1 MQGGGERE
9 TRQSSLPDWADED
22 EDSALSTDVAAMQHS
37 LQKLNVNTTTEG
49 AQSTAPSAASSA
61 ADQPASL
68 IGFSGFRDQAS
79 SAGSQ
84 IGLSFGAGGSLQRTQ
99 DGLES
104 ASPDPRITTLEQNV
118 DATPRKADEVLVCI
132 LRSDLQS
139 SLLPSEQNTHSWSVK
154 SSEYY
159 LQSGNTIT
167 LEITGAQG
175 QRASLR
181 VIAHMQNQ
189 AKRVQQQGIRRL
201 LTCAICATTDPLPKE
216 SALKGRA
223 QDIPEKM
230 EFTFDESGIPDVHD
244 DADCVRMH
252 IWYWKP
258 RALNAAQKSK
268 IEQTPSLAD
277 VLKHH
282 GEQSSNE
289 CITLVGS
296 DGRRSMNESVARAR
310 LPLLE
315 LGESTTDDEMSS
327 VYLSESLT
335 AEELDALTMFCF
347 YGSIQSQITINER
360 SLQHLLDIAH
370 RFGCTSLTNECDH
383 HLKRIAQCLQ
393 INTYSL
399 ADKLIFLHQR
409 HTVQARDKIAA
420 VLSGLLKSLVE
431 SDRWD
436 ALEQAGLLHLLI
448 GMQSRAA
455 TVPTGATKHKSGTA
469 RRARKRS

>member
-1 MQGGGERE
+1 M
-9 TRQSSLPDWADED
+9 
-22 EDSALSTDVAAMQHS
+22 
-37 LQKLNVNTTTEG
+37 
-49 AQSTAPSAASSA
+49 
-61 ADQPASL
+61 
-68 IGFSGFRDQAS
+68 
-79 SAGSQ
+79 
-84 IGLSFGAGGSLQRTQ
+84 
-99 DGLES
+99 
-104 ASPDPRITTLEQNV
+104 
-118 DATPRKADEVLVCI
+118 CI

-159 LQSGNTIT
+159 LHSGNTIN
-167 LEITGAQG
+167 LEIARAQG

-181 VIAHMQNQ
+181 VIAHMQNE
-189 AKRVQQQGIRRL
+189 AKRVQQQSIGML
-201 LTCAICATTDPLPKE
+201 LICAICATTDPLPKE

-282 GEQSSNE
+282 GEQSSNG

-296 DGRRSMNESVARAR
+296 DGRRSMHESVARAR

-327 VYLSESLT
+327 VDLSESLT
-335 AEELDALTMFCF
+335 AEELDALTMFCY

-370 RFGCTSLTNECDH
+370 RFGCTSLTNEYD

-393 INTYSL
+393 INMCSL

-409 HTVQARDKIAA
+409 PAVQARDKIAA
-420 VLSGLLKSLVE
+420 GLSGLLKSLVE

-469 RRARKRS
+469 RRARK